1 LDRTPCGSWSVMEGS
16 MLQHII
22 GAIVGAALTWVILV
36 VTGADQSAEYVTAVV
51 IGAIGTIL
59 WPLVIGFFLARRVKN
74 KRDEQIQKEVDK
86 QLAEQNKG

>member
-1 LDRTPCGSWSVMEGS
+1 

-22 GAIVGAALTWVILV
+22 GSVVGGFVAYLALNLTNAS
-36 VTGADQSAEYVTAVV
+36 TNEQYVTAVV
-51 IGAIGTIL
+51 IGAIATIL

-86 QLAEQNKG
+86 QIAAQK